1 MRAVVQ
7 RVSRAKVAVDDE
19 TAGEIG
25 SGLLVFVGVAPGDGR
40 ADASALADKLVALR
54 VFQDEEGRMNRS
66 VSDVGGG
73 ILVVSQF
80 TLYADVGR
88 GRRPSFTGAAD
99 PTDAEPLVE
108 AVVERISELGIPT
121 ATGRFGAMM
130 EVDLVNQGPV
140 TLVLEVSGGRV
151 V

>member
-80 TLYADVGR
+80 TLYAD
-88 GRRPSFTGAAD
+88 FTGAAD